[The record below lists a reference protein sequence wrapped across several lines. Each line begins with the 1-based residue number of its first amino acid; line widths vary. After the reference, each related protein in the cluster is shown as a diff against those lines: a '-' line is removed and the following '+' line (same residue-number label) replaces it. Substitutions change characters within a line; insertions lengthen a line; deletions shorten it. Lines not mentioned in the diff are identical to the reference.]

1 MMLSSDGMGA
11 SVGSGSTDTGSI
23 TLEEVVAREEKI
35 DAGLGAWDNSAHP
48 TRKESTLQI
57 VIQIR
62 KANFNGFM
70 NNSFLESVA
79 APHEL
84 YRSVLGDANDAAL
97 LQRSE
102 HLLEDLKLLV
112 SLV

>member
-1 MMLSSDGMGA
+1 MGA
-11 SVGSGSTDTGSI
+11 RVGSGSIVAG
-23 TLEEVVAREEKI
+23 LERLGRLVGEEKI

-48 TRKESTLQI
+48 TRKDSRLVI

-70 NNSFLESVA
+70 DDSFLEA
-79 APHEL
+79 AATLQEL
-84 YRSVLGDANDAAL
+84 DLSVLGDADDAAL
-97 LQRSE
+97 LQRYE

-112 SLV
+112 VLG